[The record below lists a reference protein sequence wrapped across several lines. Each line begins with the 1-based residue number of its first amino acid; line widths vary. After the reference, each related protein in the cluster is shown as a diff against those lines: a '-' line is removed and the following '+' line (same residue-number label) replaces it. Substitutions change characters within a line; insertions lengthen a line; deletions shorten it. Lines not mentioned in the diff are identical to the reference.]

1 MEETKTKTTALTPE
15 EKAKRYEEWKE
26 RRLAELRAECVRVVM
41 SQTTWTEEEAI
52 AQLEQQKYNVQACV
66 RIFMG
71 MPPQKE
77 KTSSYSSTNQGIYS
91 EIRTL
96 MDEASRK
103 YEMKKRQ
110 EERIQELQ
118 LQRQALLEARN
129 AEKEQITQGNEE

>member
-1 MEETKTKTTALTPE
+1 MEESKAQTLTSE
-15 EKAKRYEEWKE
+15 EKAKRYEEWKI
-26 RRLAELRAECVRVVM
+26 RRLSELKAECVRVVM

-52 AQLEQQKYNVQACV
+52 SQLEEQRYNVQACV

-77 KTSSYSSTNQGIYS
+77 KSSSYSSANQGIFS

-96 MDEASRK
+96 MDEAARK

-118 LQRQALLEARN
+118 LKRQSLLETN
-129 AEKEQITQGNEE
+129 NSQTE